1 MSLFNKLKTVLSGVQ
16 SQQDFSYLPDLS
28 DTQLQ
33 ALTTDGQSKAEK
45 YAAQQELLKRALG
58 HQAI

>member
-1 MSLFNKLKTVLSGVQ
+1 MSLFEKLKKVVTGMQ
-16 SQQDFSYLPDLS
+16 DQQDFSYLTDLS

-58 HQAI
+58 SK

>member
-1 MSLFNKLKTVLSGVQ
+1 MSLFEKLKKVVTGMQ
-16 SQQDFSYLPDLS
+16 GQKDFSYLTDLS

-58 HQAI
+58 SK